1 MILNGGGQNI
11 VQAGNN
17 NPNVFKGAGNVLG
30 SILATK
36 LWKQKQDYM
45 HNLSKDRITHQ
56 TNEKVRGNMV
66 EAAASP
72 LIMGHYFDYAN
83 QTLGADHPNVV
94 NGVINPAT
102 RNPYQASDLKRP
114 EFAHFVNN
122 FGIQSGKYGLTP
134 GSPSKG
140 EAQEKARKERLEAFP
155 QSSAGSRNSNLN
167 NGMQEGKDAS
177 FRATDAAYKSGYIT
191 SEEAAATNP
200 KFNTNYET
208 YKSEN
213 PTYKGTSQAGIDT
226 VHNKLDSMGN

>member
-1 MILNGGGQNI
+1 MRLYGGGQNI

-17 NPNVFKGAGNVLG
+17 GGGVVGGMGAAASRFLQQRA
-30 SILATK
+30 SH
-36 LWKQKQDYM
+36 M
-45 HNLSKDRITHQ
+45 MRKDLITHQ
-56 TNEKVRGNMV
+56 TNERLRGNLT
-66 EAAASP
+66 EAAMSP
-72 LIMGHYFDYAN
+72 YIMGHYFDFAN

-94 NGVINPAT
+94 NGVVNPAT
-102 RNPYQASDLKRP
+102 KNPYQASDLKRP

-122 FGIQSGKYGLTP
+122 FGIQSGKYGITP

-167 NGMQEGKDAS
+167 NGMQEGKDAN
-177 FRATDAAYKSGYIT
+177 FKDTQAAYKSGYIT

-213 PTYKGTSQAGIDT
+213 PKYKGSSEAKINA
-226 VHNKLDSMGN
+226 VHNKLDSLGN